1 MTQGFLSQDG
11 SPFSLRAQAIAPHGA
26 LGCAA
31 CRAPRLETKLQQNI
45 RTVQSGRILDCNN
58 TPTMANCCNI
68 VSRRVIPR
76 WGSQR
81 IVAMPEKGV
90 RVALCHLS
98 SRRRPGTTMRRGGLM
113 RGSATLT
120 AIPAGNPHFTHRYL
134 IHRRLDRVRSAARP
148 AGSTNLSVQRPLPR
162 ALPRTAG
169 LIGLQPEPRRTRAT
183 DYKDTRSHAERNR
196 RSKARSH

>member
-1 MTQGFLSQDG
+1 MTQGFPSQDG
-11 SPFSLRAQAIAPHGA
+11 SPFSLRAHAVPPHGA

-45 RTVQSGRILDCNN
+45 RTVQYGRIFDCNN

-68 VSRRVIPR
+68 VSRRVISR
-76 WGSQR
+76 WESQR

-120 AIPAGNPHFTHRYL
+120 AIPAGNPRF
-134 IHRRLDRVRSAARP
+134 IHRLFIHSRLARVRSAARP
-148 AGSTNLSVQRPLPR
+148 AGSTDLSVQRLLPP

-169 LIGLQPEPRRTRAT
+169 LISAQAEPRRARAT
-183 DYKDTRSHAERNR
+183 DYKDTRNQAERNR